1 MLTVHSTKTQIFRS
15 IDRSCASLT
24 NILENYQHSLFVFA
38 NEENSLATLL
48 KECAKHDKTKAGT
61 IMLMTGKSLSQSS
74 HQRIKLYMPLMRL
87 YQEMETFH
95 SRAVEDASVT
105 VDKLEAKRAQYRAS
119 LLWMKDLS
127 EKLDPDVY
135 RQLDKFRKVQ
145 NKVRDDKKVFDSL
158 QMDVVQKIDLLM
170 ASRCNLMNQIL
181 APYQSVLL
189 DTFEKNY
196 KIFNSLEESIRRE
209 DIYEY
214 EFKELKQLN
223 ALRLDSD
230 EATDT
235 DEGAPSGES
244 GQPKEEI
251 DLLLDESMLAPKNDQ
266 NNNESNP
273 PRISEKV
280 RKVNEAL
287 VDLSLD
293 DESVVNVDEE
303 GEIEKGQ
310 DTLVLLE
317 ALFSD
322 KEPPKRQTNIE
333 PFESSTT
340 SQPAPDLIDN
350 KPQLTIDDLLSNELE
365 DIDNSSYFKSLQDLK
380 I

>member
-1 MLTVHSTKTQIFRS
+1 
-15 IDRSCASLT
+15 
-24 NILENYQHSLFVFA
+24 
-38 NEENSLATLL
+38 
-48 KECAKHDKTKAGT
+48 
-61 IMLMTGKSLSQSS
+61 
-74 HQRIKLYMPLMRL
+74 MRL